1 MRMIGMMTHTYVGIR
16 RVKPFVDKAVEMWK
30 REPEARE
37 SLRVTTINDAAITLN
52 TNTLQ
57 SFIQECDEKYREK
70 RRRRAAEE
78 AAYQCA
84 EIEGGYL
91 VAPDGNRY
99 YYVTKSGKV
108 YACRDRYGRSTITY
122 VYHWKPRESYLTEV
136 TDEVESREVYRKLA
150 EKHPEY
156 AVFTL

>member
-16 RVKPFVDKAVEMWK
+16 RVKP
-30 REPEARE
+30 
-37 SLRVTTINDAAITLN
+37 
-52 TNTLQ
+52 
-57 SFIQECDEKYREK
+57 
-70 RRRRAAEE
+70 
-78 AAYQCA
+78 
-84 EIEGGYL
+84 
-91 VAPDGNRY
+91 PDGNRY